1 LTVLTQLGFFIQAS
15 IPDIAGHMNNKYG
28 IQWTAY
34 TKKVPYAL
42 IPYIY

>member
-1 LTVLTQLGFFIQAS
+1 M
-15 IPDIAGHMNNKYG
+15 DRKYSLHLLSNMLSKSDTLRSRLSRHF
-28 IQWTAY
+28 QAY